1 MSSPDEHA
9 EGVRLVGVTKAYGS
23 FLAVDNID
31 LAIPRDSYFCLL
43 GPSGSG
49 KSTVLRMIAGLE
61 TPTHG
66 RLFIGDRDVSTTPAN
81 RRSVH
86 TVFQSYALFPRMTV
100 FDNVAYGLRAQGR
113 LSRNEVVQRV
123 SDALAQVRLTGS
135 ERKKPAALSG
145 GQQQR
150 VALARALVNRPDVL
164 LLDEPL
170 GALDQQLRREMQ
182 DELVRLHGDSQTT
195 FVHVTHDQEECFAC
209 ATQVAVMRDG
219 DVEQVGAPRDVYRQ
233 PRSRFVAGFLGTANI
248 VQAEVVATE
257 GDRHRVRVAGG
268 ELWSG
273 GHTTP
278 SLGGKASLVVRP
290 EDIDIASADRIGT
303 DGWLRATLI
312 DQQATATIVRVRL
325 RIDGGIELT
334 AERSASPSAA
344 LHLTT
349 GEPLA
354 VRFDREPG
362 WLIDDDTPVR
372 GSDGLQ
378 VTGHQPRRSTP

>member
-1 MSSPDEHA
+1 MSAAEAPA
-9 EGVRLVGVTKAYGS
+9 EGVRLAGVTKAYGS
-23 FLAVDNID
+23 FLAVDDVD
-31 LAIPRDSYFCLL
+31 LSIPRGSYFCLL

-49 KSTVLRMIAGLE
+49 KSTILRMIAGLE
-61 TPTHG
+61 TPTRG
-66 RLFIGDRDVSTTPAN
+66 RVVIGDRDVSSTPAN
-81 RRSVH
+81 HRPVH

-113 LSRNEVVQRV
+113 PNRAELSQRV
-123 SDALAQVRLTGS
+123 GDALTQVRLTGS

-150 VALARALVNRPDVL
+150 VALARALVNRPEVL

-170 GALDQQLRREMQ
+170 GALDLQLRREMQ
-182 DELVRLHGDSQTT
+182 DELVRLHADTGTT

-209 ATQVAVMRDG
+209 ATHVAVMREG
-219 DVEQVGAPRDVYRQ
+219 RVEQIGVPRYVYRQ

-248 VQAEVVATE
+248 MRAEIVAAE
-257 GDRHRVRVAGG
+257 GDRYRVRAAGADVG
-268 ELWSG
+268 SG
-273 GHTTP
+273 GRP
-278 SLGGKASLVVRP
+278 GRAAGEQVALVVRP
-290 EDIDIASADRIGT
+290 EDIDIASAERSGA

-312 DQQATATIVRVRL
+312 EQQATATMVRVRL
-325 RIDGGIELT
+325 RLDGGLELT

-344 LHLTT
+344 LHVSA

-362 WLIDDDTPVR
+362 WLIDDDDEPAA
-372 GSDGLQ
+372 GS
-378 VTGHQPRRSTP
+378 

>member
-1 MSSPDEHA
+1 VNAPAPSA
-9 EGVRLVGVTKAYGS
+9 EGVQLLAVSKAYGS
-23 FLAVDNID
+23 FLAVDDID
-31 LAIPRDSYFCLL
+31 LAIPRGSYFCLL

-66 RLFIGDRDVSTTPAN
+66 RVVIGDRDVSATPAN
-81 RRSVH
+81 RRPVH
-86 TVFQSYALFPRMTV
+86 TVFQSYALFPRMSV

-113 LSRNEVVQRV
+113 PSRAEVSRRV
-123 SDALAQVRLTGS
+123 SDALAQVRLAGS

-150 VALARALVNRPDVL
+150 VALARALVNRPEVL

-170 GALDQQLRREMQ
+170 GALDLQLRREMQ
-182 DELVRLHGDSQTT
+182 DELVRLHRDSGTT

-209 ATQVAVMRDG
+209 ATQVAVMRAG
-219 DVEQVGAPRDVYRQ
+219 KVEQIGAPRDVYRQ

-248 VQAEVVATE
+248 VPADVVATE
-257 GDRHRVRVAGG
+257 GDQHRVRVAGG
-268 ELWSG
+268 ELLSG
-273 GHTTP
+273 GRP
-278 SLGGKASLVVRP
+278 ALRPGGTASLVVRP
-290 EDIDIASADRIGT
+290 EDIDIASADRVGT

-312 DQQATATIVRVRL
+312 DQQATATVVRVRL
-325 RIDGGIELT
+325 RLESGTELT

-344 LHLTT
+344 LQESA
-349 GEPLA
+349 GDAIA

-362 WLIDDDTPVR
+362 WLIEDDPPTA
-372 GSDGLQ
+372 DG
-378 VTGHQPRRSTP
+378 

>member
-1 MSSPDEHA
+1 MSSAGAHH
-9 EGVRLVGVTKAYGS
+9 EGVRLVGVTKTYGS
-23 FLAVDNID
+23 FRAVDNVD
-31 LAIPRDSYFCLL
+31 LSIPRGSYFCLL

-61 TPTHG
+61 SPTAG
-66 RLFIGDRDVSTTPAN
+66 RLLIGDRDVSATPAN
-81 RRSVH
+81 RRPVH

-113 LSRNEVVQRV
+113 PNRAEVAERV
-123 SDALAQVRLTGS
+123 SAALTQVRLTGS

-150 VALARALVNRPDVL
+150 VALARALVNRPEVL

-170 GALDQQLRREMQ
+170 GALDLQLRREMQ
-182 DELVRLHGDSQTT
+182 DELVRLHRDTQTT

-209 ATQVAVMRDG
+209 ATQVAVMREG
-219 DVEQVGAPRDVYRQ
+219 RIEQVGAPRDVYRQ

-248 VQAEVVATE
+248 VPAEVVAVE
-257 GDRHRVRVAGG
+257 GDRNRVRVASA

-273 GHTTP
+273 GRATRE
-278 SLGGKASLVVRP
+278 LGEQAALVLRP
-290 EDIDIASADRIGT
+290 EDIDLASADRIGAER
-303 DGWLRATLI
+303 WLGATLI
-312 DQQATATIVRVRL
+312 EQQATATMVRVRL
-325 RIDGGIELT
+325 RLDSGLELV

-344 LHLTT
+344 LHVAA
-349 GEPLA
+349 GQPIA

-362 WLIDDDTPVR
+362 WLIDDDEQLAR
-372 GSDGLQ
+372 G
-378 VTGHQPRRSTP
+378 